1 MSDPG
6 RSEAEPGHV
15 AITVAAMTGP
25 APKMPVRLVPDAFD
39 RDGQLLPRLADLGV
53 PVAHVLQE
61 LGGEPARR

>member
-1 MSDPG
+1 
-6 RSEAEPGHV
+6 
-15 AITVAAMTGP
+15 MTGP